1 MNRKLAILTYR
12 LLVIFWE
19 GNGLASKNLNSIVEH
34 SKLNHAN
41 LIENAISANKAAQS
55 PVVASW
61 QRSKLLHNLD
71 PNHYRPPERLSSYEL
86 RQTRDKIGSLIHIAN
101 PRLDRLYLALS
112 SVGCCVLLADAN
124 GVPVARRGAEPDD
137 KTFNEFGLWTG
148 ALWSEDSE
156 GTNGIGTC
164 LIEERALTIHKDEHF
179 HSKNIDFSCSAAPIF
194 DHVGKLIGALDVSSC
209 RSDLTAGFSQLISDS
224 VIAAAARIEGE
235 NFCQHFDGA
244 KIILAKSDIDDE
256 DTSKYQGAALIAV
269 DGDDM
274 VIGATRRARHIYDLS
289 EDSLKTAL
297 PLSSLDGKD
306 IDEEASYLRA
316 GRRSI
321 KQALARSGGNI
332 SQAAISMGI
341 SRATLH
347 RKIKRFEL
355 DS

>member
-1 MNRKLAILTYR
+1 MGIR
-12 LLVIFWE
+12 
-19 GNGLASKNLNSIVEH
+19 GDHASY
-34 SKLNHAN
+34 
-41 LIENAISANKAAQS
+41 IENAISANMATKN

-61 QRSKLLHNLD
+61 QRSINLHNLD
-71 PNHYRPPERLSSYEL
+71 PGQYKAPQRLSRYEL
-86 RQTRDKIGSLIHIAN
+86 NEARDRIGSLIHIAN
-101 PRLDRLYLALS
+101 PRLDRLYLALG

-164 LIEERALTIHKDEHF
+164 LIEERALTIHKNQHF

-194 DHVGKLIGALDVSSC
+194 DHVGKLMGALDVSSC
-209 RSDLTAGFSQLISDS
+209 RVDLTAGFSQLISDS
-224 VIAAAARIEGE
+224 VIAAALRIESE
-235 NFCQHFDGA
+235 NFCQHFEGS
-244 KIILAKSDIDDE
+244 KIILAHSQSNDE
-256 DTSKYQGAALIAV
+256 LNPKYQGAALVAL

-274 VIGATRRARHIYDLS
+274 VIGATRKARHIYGLGNDDLI
-289 EDSLKTAL
+289 TAL
-297 PLSSLDGKD
+297 PLSSLNGHFMN
-306 IDEEASYLRA
+306 EEADYSKA
-316 GRRSI
+316 GQRII

-332 SQAAISMGI
+332 SKAAISMGI

-347 RKIKRFEL
+347 RKIKRFKL

>member
-1 MNRKLAILTYR
+1 LGTR
-12 LLVIFWE
+12 
-19 GNGLASKNLNSIVEH
+19 G
-34 SKLNHAN
+34 NHAN
-41 LIENAISANKAAQS
+41 FIENAISTNMATKN

-61 QRSKLLHNLD
+61 QRSINLHNLD
-71 PNHYRPPERLSSYEL
+71 PDHYKAPQRLSSYEL
-86 RQTRDKIGSLIHIAN
+86 NEARDRIGSLIHIAN
-101 PRLDRLYLALS
+101 PRLDRLYLALG

-164 LIEERALTIHKDEHF
+164 LIEERALTIHKDQHF

-194 DHVGKLIGALDVSSC
+194 DHVGKLMGALDVSSC
-209 RSDLTAGFSQLISDS
+209 RADLTQGFSQLISDS
-224 VIAAAARIEGE
+224 VIAAALRIESE
-235 NFCQHFDGA
+235 NFCQNFEGS
-244 KIILAKSDIDDE
+244 KIILTNSQSNDE
-256 DTSKYQGAALIAV
+256 LNPKYQGASLLAV

-274 VIGATRRARHIYDLS
+274 VIGATRRARHIYGLGDKN
-289 EDSLKTAL
+289 LKTAI
-297 PLSSLDGKD
+297 PLSSLNGQD
-306 IDEEASYLRA
+306 IDEAGQYMKSGQRA
-316 GRRSI
+316 V

-332 SQAAISMGI
+332 TQAALAMGI